1 MAELTIRAHAKINL
15 DLRLGA
21 RRPDG
26 FHPIDTLFVRTD
38 VADRLSAAPASDG
51 SLSLV
56 IEGDEGLS
64 AGPENLV
71 LRAAQAL
78 RERAKTTAGAKL
90 RLSKEIPQGAGMG
103 GGSSDAAAALQL
115 LRRLWALDLT
125 DSELM
130 EIGARLGS
138 DVPFFLQ
145 PYPARGTG
153 RGEILEPVP
162 LVQLPWAVL
171 IHPGFGSP
179 TAEAYQRYAANR
191 HAGEVGPPLRLVLG
205 SGQDQ
210 PLCPR
215 NDLEPAVEQ
224 KYLWIRA
231 ARAWLSR
238 QPGVLAARMS
248 GSGST
253 VFGLWS
259 TEAEAMTSAKR
270 AKDYFGGEAW
280 IRMTRLLSAPSAADA
295 RSGT

>member
-38 VADRLSAAPASDG
+38 VADRLSAAPVSGG
-51 SLSLV
+51 SLHLG
-56 IEGDEGLS
+56 IEGDQDLS
-64 AGPENLV
+64 PGPDNLV

-78 RERAKTTAGAKL
+78 RERTQTTAGAWL
-90 RLSKEIPQGAGMG
+90 RLSKEIPQGAGLG

-115 LRRLWALDLT
+115 LRRLWSLDLP
-125 DSELM
+125 DSALM
-130 EIGARLGS
+130 EIGGKLGS

-145 PYPARGTG
+145 PDPARGTG
-153 RGEILEPVP
+153 RGELLEP
-162 LVQLPWAVL
+162 LKLEKLPWAVL

-179 TAEAYQRYAANR
+179 TAEAYQRYAADR
-191 HAGEVGPPLRLVLG
+191 RPGQEGPLLRLSLN
-205 SGQDQ
+205 SGQN
-210 PLCPR
+210 LELRPR

-224 KYLWIRA
+224 KYLWVRA
-231 ARAWLSR
+231 AREWLSR
-238 QPGVLAARMS
+238 QPGLLAARMS

-259 TEAEAMTSAKR
+259 TEAAAQAIAKK
-270 AKDYFGGEAW
+270 ATGYFGTEAW
-280 IRMTRLLSAPSAADA
+280 IRTTRLLGAGETD
-295 RSGT
+295 

>member
-15 DLRLGA
+15 NLRLGT

-38 VADRLSAAPASDG
+38 VADRLSAAPVSDG

-64 AGPENLV
+64 AGPDNLV

-78 RERAKTTAGAKL
+78 RERAKITAGAKL
-90 RLSKEIPQGAGMG
+90 RLSKEIPQGAGLG

-115 LRRLWALDLT
+115 LRHLWALDLP
-125 DSELM
+125 DSALM

-145 PYPARGTG
+145 PNPARGTG
-153 RGEILEPVP
+153 RGEILEPIP
-162 LVQLPWAVL
+162 LTKLPWAVL

-179 TAEAYQRYAANR
+179 TAEAYQRYAASHR
-191 HAGEVGPPLRLVLG
+191 QGEDGPPICLQLG
-205 SGQDQ
+205 SGQGRD
-210 PLCPR
+210 LRPR

-231 ARAWLSR
+231 ARTWLSR

-259 TEAEAMTSAKR
+259 AEAEARSVAAKAR
-270 AKDYFGGEAW
+270 DYLGGEAW
-280 IRMTRLLSAPSAADA
+280 IRTTRLLGAGEAN
-295 RSGT
+295 

>member
-26 FHPIDTLFVRTD
+26 FHTIDTLFVRTH
-38 VADRLSAAPASDG
+38 VADRLSAAPVPDG

-64 AGPENLV
+64 AGPDNLV

-78 RERAKTTAGAKL
+78 RERAKINAGA
-90 RLSKEIPQGAGMG
+90 RLLLMKEIPQGAGLG

-115 LRRLWALDLT
+115 LRRLWCLDL
-125 DSELM
+125 DDCALM

-145 PYPARGTG
+145 PDPARGSG
-153 RGEILEPVP
+153 RGEILEPVRFSN
-162 LVQLPWAVL
+162 LPWAVL

-179 TAEAYQRYAANR
+179 TAEAYQRYAADR
-191 HAGEVGPPLRLVLG
+191 RAGEEGQPLRLDL
-205 SGQDQ
+205 SPGQRMEIV
-210 PLCPR
+210 PR

-231 ARAWLSR
+231 ARQWLGR

-253 VFGLWS
+253 VFGLWWAEK
-259 TEAEAMTSAKR
+259 EAADVAAKAR
-270 AKDYFGGEAW
+270 SYFGPETW
-280 IRMTRLLSAPSAADA
+280 IRTTRLLSAGETD
-295 RSGT
+295 

>member
-38 VADRLSAAPASDG
+38 VADRLSAETTSDG
-51 SLSLV
+51 SLHLA
-56 IEGDEGLS
+56 IEGDKSLS

-71 LRAAQAL
+71 LRAAETL
-78 RERAKTTAGAKL
+78 RERAQNTAGANL
-90 RLSKEIPQGAGMG
+90 RLSKEIPQGAGLG
-103 GGSSDAAAALQL
+103 GGSSDAAAALQIF
-115 LRRLWALDLT
+115 RRLWSLDLSDAT
-125 DSELM
+125 LM
-130 EIGARLGS
+130 EIGAKLGS

-145 PYPARGTG
+145 PDPARGSG
-153 RGEILEPVP
+153 RGEILEPIK
-162 LVQLPWAVL
+162 LQKLPWAVL

-179 TAEAYQRYAANR
+179 TAEAYQRYAADR
-191 HAGEVGPPLRLVLG
+191 RPGQEGPLLRLSLN
-205 SGQDQ
+205 SGQNLELQ
-210 PLCPR
+210 PR

-224 KYLWIRA
+224 KYLWVRA
-231 ARAWLSR
+231 ARDWLSR

-259 TEAEAMTSAKR
+259 TEAAAQAAAKKATS
-270 AKDYFGGEAW
+270 YFGTEAW
-280 IRMTRLLSAPSAADA
+280 IRTTRLLGA
-295 RSGT
+295 GETG

>member
-26 FHPIDTLFVRTD
+26 FHPIDTLFVRTH
-38 VADRLSAAPASDG
+38 VADRLSAAPVPDG

-64 AGPENLV
+64 AGPDNLV

-78 RERAKTTAGAKL
+78 RERAKTNAGARL
-90 RLSKEIPQGAGMG
+90 RLRKEIPQGAGLG

-115 LRRLWALDLT
+115 LRRLWSLDLA

-130 EIGARLGS
+130 EIGAQLGS

-145 PYPARGTG
+145 PDPARGTG

-162 LVQLPWAVL
+162 LRKLPWAVL

-179 TAEAYQRYAANR
+179 TAEAYQRYAAHR
-191 HAGEVGPPLRLVLG
+191 QPGEEGRPLPLDL
-205 SGQDQ
+205 SPGQRMEIV
-210 PLCPR
+210 PR

-224 KYLWIRA
+224 KYLWIHA
-231 ARAWLSR
+231 ARRWLGR

-253 VFGLWS
+253 VFGLWW
-259 TEAEAMTSAKR
+259 TEKEAADVTAKAR
-270 AKDYFGGEAW
+270 SYFGPETW
-280 IRMTRLLSAPSAADA
+280 IRTTRLLGA
-295 RSGT
+295 GETG